1 MTLTSLCLLFRP
13 QAASPGQ
20 ANGEGSLEVLAT
32 RFQVGRYL
40 LLGAPHPEVVGA
52 PHPEVMGAPPLLLS
66 ALLFQAPL
74 STELQEDTH

>member
-20 ANGEGSLEVLAT
+20 ANGESSLEVLAT
-32 RFQVGRYL
+32 RFQVGRCL
-40 LLGAPHPEVVGA
+40 LLGAPY
-52 PHPEVMGAPPLLLS
+52 PEVMGAPPLLLS
-66 ALLFQAPL
+66 ALLFQALL